1 MYTFEQFLQDKH
13 SRQYVGLDDEMSDD
27 FDQWLQD
34 LSVDEWIA
42 YGDLFTT
49 KMLIDQVQN
58 ITKEMKNDFAK

>member
-13 SRQYVGLDDEMSDD
+13 SRQYVGLDDEMPDD

>member
-13 SRQYVGLDDEMSDD
+13 AKQYVGLDDDMPDD

-49 KMLIDQVQN
+49 VSLINQVRE
-58 ITKEMKNDFAK
+58 IKEEYKNDFAK